1 MKIQAIY
8 FAGIRELL
16 NKENETLDLNEGTST
31 TDLLKRLPNLGKG
44 VAVAVNRTVV
54 TGDRKL
60 QDGDDVAFLPPMS
73 GG

>member
-1 MKIQAIY
+1 MKIQVFY
-8 FAGIRELL
+8 FAGHRELL
-16 NKENETLDLNEGTST
+16 GKEKEALDLNEGAST
-31 TDLLKRLPNLGKG
+31 ADLLKRLPNLGKG

-60 QDGDDVAFLPPMS
+60 QEGDEVAFLPPMS